1 MALRPEVHPSPSL
14 CIVVPMAAA
23 VQAGPEEGEVKVHLG
38 PGVGIP
44 PGKVGDTRRHVV
56 GIEDVVAMSL
66 KAELVF
72 KGD

>member
-1 MALRPEVHPSPSL
+1 
-14 CIVVPMAAA
+14 MAAA